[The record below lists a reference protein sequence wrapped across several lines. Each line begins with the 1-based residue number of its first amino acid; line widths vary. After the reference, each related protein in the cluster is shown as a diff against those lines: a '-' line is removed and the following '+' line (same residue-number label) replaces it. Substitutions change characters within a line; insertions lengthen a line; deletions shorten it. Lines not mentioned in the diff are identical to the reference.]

1 MYYDVYKAWR
11 KEIESR
17 DLQELPLNFYE
28 KVILYIRELEEKC
41 ERLEDPTMIK
51 LLEEEKRNVKNMLK
65 QLIIKRV
72 SKVIGFVF
80 EGVEIDY
87 EKLPELERS
96 VFKVV
101 ESLLRPKKDEVSG
114 KVEKAEESLEG
125 PLHESDEGEL
135 VLVRF
140 VRDVPEITG
149 IDLREYGPFK
159 KGDVGTLPLAN
170 AKLLMGRGFVE
181 LIEPKRDPSK

>member
-1 MYYDVYKAWR
+1 
-11 KEIESR
+11 
-17 DLQELPLNFYE
+17 
-28 KVILYIRELEEKC
+28 
-41 ERLEDPTMIK
+41 

-65 QLIIKRV
+65 QLIIKRA

-87 EKLPELERS
+87 KKLTELDRS
-96 VFKVV
+96 IFKVV
-101 ESLLRPKKDEVSG
+101 ESILRPKKGEKGEVIENVKES
-114 KVEKAEESLEG
+114 EKSLEG
-125 PLHESDEGEL
+125 PPHESDEGVL

-140 VRDVPEITG
+140 IRDVPEITG

-170 AKLLMGRGFVE
+170 AKLLMKRGFVE
-181 LIEPKRDPSK
+181 LIESKRNPSK